1 MNPEIGIDTKI
12 ILGRLASGRVLM
24 VGKDVPKS
32 GKEKLPWRSKMTAF
46 LSDDDGKTFPHKLL
60 LDERADVSYPSF
72 TQAEDGYIYIAYDR
86 GRGNKG
92 QHEILMAKISEDD
105 IIAGK
110 TVSPN
115 SRLKAEISSPSK
127 YGGGVRDGDKL

>member
-1 MNPEIGIDTKI
+1 MANDAQILKIENGKPTFKEVRDIDGKI
-12 ILGRLASGRVLM
+12 VAPNGTRTC
-24 VGKDVPKS
+24 
-32 GKEKLPWRSKMTAF
+32 MTAF
-46 LSDDDGKTFPHKLL
+46 ISYDDGKTFPHKLL